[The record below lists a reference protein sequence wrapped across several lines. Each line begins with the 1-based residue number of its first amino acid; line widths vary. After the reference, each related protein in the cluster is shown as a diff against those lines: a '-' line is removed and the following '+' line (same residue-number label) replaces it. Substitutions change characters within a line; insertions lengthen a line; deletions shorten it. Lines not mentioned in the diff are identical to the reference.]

1 VAKPFAPQVVT
12 ANRLRVGD
20 VVYLAANDDWVFD
33 LARATVATTPEGLAS
48 LEGVAA
54 KAVAQQQ
61 VVGVYAIDV
70 DVTAGAPKPLSVK
83 EHIRAAGGPT
93 I

>member
-1 VAKPFAPQVVT
+1 MANLFAPQVLT

-20 VVYLAANDDWVFD
+20 VVYLAAHDDWVPD
-33 LARATVATTPEGLAS
+33 LGLAVVATDAAQLAALEAAAARAVAS
-48 LEGVAA
+48 
-54 KAVAQQQ
+54 QH

-70 DVTAGAPKPLSVK
+70 DTSSGAPAPLSVK
-83 EHIRAAGGPT
+83 ERIRAARGPS